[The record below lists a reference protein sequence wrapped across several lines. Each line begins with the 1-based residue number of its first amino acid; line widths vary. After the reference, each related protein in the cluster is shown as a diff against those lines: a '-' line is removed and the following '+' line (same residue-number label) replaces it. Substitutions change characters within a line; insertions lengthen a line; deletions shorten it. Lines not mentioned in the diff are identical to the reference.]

1 MYSVH
6 DRAFPAADARQQGFR
21 IEIETG
27 GRRQMAENR
36 GSAGTR
42 LTLREV
48 LAQPSLGLRL
58 VTSDEAALDRLVTGA
73 HSFEISRPTR
83 WFSAHWLA
91 LTTGLRLKGRP
102 AEQRDLIRELHN
114 AGISALGFALDVNFR
129 AVPPGLL
136 DAAAEFGLPVFT
148 VPFATGFAEIIA
160 FVNQALL
167 SPNVNALRRFV
178 SAQDYLLDAL
188 LSADPLT
195 ALLERLAPLVPASVA
210 LLEAGGG
217 EVLAASENMD
227 ARLLAE
233 VRECIER
240 QTPPTAAPVGRGAAR
255 LGEASDSGAPALTPL
270 IEFDSAHG
278 PGLALAVQP
287 PSRPATWLALV
298 GTAGSGEADFQL
310 AVPLVRSAGHMLA
323 IALETR
329 SDRRAERRAV
339 ERALVAEVCG
349 LRAAKA
355 PAGRS
360 ARPQLERLIS
370 LGIDFSVPAWV
381 VCASPLPAVADAER
395 EFEAR
400 LEDLES
406 RPPLIWDMS
415 ADVLVAILQA
425 EEEGLAEQLKD
436 LTGGLYNLGV
446 SAACQ
451 SYSALPGA
459 YREANAALAELGA
472 SPDPDATPGVLL
484 FDDAS
489 MTTWLMAQVDLR
501 RLAEKQERRRAHLTV
516 ERHAIATLRSYL
528 ECNLDINLAAAQ
540 LGIHPNSMRYRLH
553 KVRETQGVR
562 LEDFAELVDLYLA
575 LKLLPGG

>member
-1 MYSVH
+1 MS
-6 DRAFPAADARQQGFR
+6 
-21 IEIETG
+21 
-27 GRRQMAENR
+27 ENR
-36 GSAGTR
+36 ASVGTR

-58 VTSDEAALDRLVTGA
+58 VTSDEDALNRLVTGA

-83 WFSAHWLA
+83 WFSAHWIA

-102 AEQRDLIRELHN
+102 AEQRELVRELHN

-136 DAAAEFGLPVFT
+136 EAAEEFGLPVFT

-178 SAQDYLLDAL
+178 SAQDYLLDSL
-188 LSADPLT
+188 LSADPVA
-195 ALLERLAPLVPASVA
+195 ALLERLAPLVPAAVA
-210 LLEAGGG
+210 LLEGGGG
-217 EVLAASENMD
+217 EVLAASETMD
-227 ARLLAE
+227 ARTLAE

-240 QTPPTAAPVGRGAAR
+240 QSPSPATPAGRNAKRAA
-255 LGEASDSGAPALTPL
+255 EASDFGGAALTQL
-270 IEFDSAHG
+270 IEFDAGHG

-287 PSRPATWLALV
+287 PSRPAMWLALV
-298 GTAGSGEADFQL
+298 GTADSGEADFQL
-310 AVPLVRSAGHMLA
+310 ALPLVRSAGHMLS

-329 SDRRAERRAV
+329 SDRLAERRAQ

-355 PAGRS
+355 PAAKS
-360 ARPQLERLIS
+360 ARPQLERLFS
-370 LGIDFSVPAWV
+370 LGIDFSAPAWV
-381 VCASPLPAVADAER
+381 VCAAASAEVGDPER
-395 EFEAR
+395 EFGAR
-400 LEDLES
+400 LDELENH
-406 RPPLIWDMS
+406 PPLIWDTTGE
-415 ADVLVAILQA
+415 VLVAIVQCD
-425 EEEGLAEQLKD
+425 EEALAKELGE
-436 LTGGLYNLGV
+436 LAGGLYHIGV
-446 SAACQ
+446 SSACQ
-451 SYSALPGA
+451 GYAALPGA
-459 YREANAALAELGA
+459 YREANAALAELLA
-472 SPDPDATPGVLL
+472 NPRSDAPPGMLL
-484 FDDAS
+484 FDEAS

-501 RLAEKQERRRAHLTV
+501 KLAEKQERRRAHLTV
-516 ERHAIATLRSYL
+516 ERHAIVTLRSYL